1 MAKRTLSIDLETYSD
16 IDIGKCGL
24 YKYVQS
30 VNFSIL
36 LFAFKFDDESVQIID
51 LASGEVLPKYL
62 IEALED
68 PNITKSAYNAAFEI
82 NCINKFWHSPIIQW
96 ECTMIKGLYCGYPAG
111 LAAIG
116 NAMGLAEDKKKMA
129 VGKALIRKFCVPC
142 KPTKSNGGRMRN
154 MYYHEPEQWN
164 LFKEY
169 CKRDVETEYEIKK
182 RLSHVKFPEDERAL
196 WILDQDMNNRGIM
209 LDMDL
214 VHGALD
220 VSEQITNELTNE
232 AIELSGLSN
241 PNSVSQL
248 KEFLEKETG
257 EEITS
262 LNKADVPALIEKV
275 DSEKVVRLLKIRQEL
290 SKTSTKKYVT
300 MDNAVCDDGRV
311 RGLLQFYGANRT
323 GRWAGRLVQ
332 VQNLPRNYIDT
343 LDLARELVK
352 KKDVD
357 ALKMIYGNIP
367 DTISQLI
374 RTAFIA
380 KPGYNFVVADFSAIE
395 ARVISWLAGEEW
407 RIEVFRTHGKIY
419 EASASQM
426 FNVPIEKIKKGNPE
440 YALRQK
446 GKVAELALGYQ
457 GSSGA
462 LIQMG
467 ALKMGLTEE
476 ELPEIVKRWRN
487 ANSRI
492 VDLWAKVEQAVMLT
506 LKTKKPQVLP
516 KGILVSTLGE
526 DLSIKLP
533 SGRELFYLKA
543 KIVPTNGFKEQITYM
558 GVNQTTKK
566 WESTPTYGGKLTE
579 NIVQAVARDCL
590 ATSLF
595 NLVNFG
601 FKPLM
606 HIHDE
611 VICEEPENDPNY
623 SLEKAIELM
632 CKKPK
637 WAEDL
642 PLNAA
647 GFTSKYYM
655 KD

>member
-1 MAKRTLSIDLETYSD
+1 MAKRTLSIDLETFSD

-30 VNFSIL
+30 TSFNIL
-36 LFAFKFDDESVQIID
+36 LFAFKFDDEPVQIVD
-51 LASGEVLPKYL
+51 LASGEELPTFL
-62 IEALED
+62 IDALRD

-142 KPTKSNGGRMRN
+142 KPTKSNGGRTRN

-182 RLSHVKFPEDERAL
+182 RLAHVEFPKDEQAL
-196 WILDQDMNNRGIM
+196 WMLDQDMNNRGIM

-214 VHGALD
+214 VEGALA

-232 AIELSGLSN
+232 AVEISGLDN

-300 MDNAVCDDGRV
+300 MDNAVCEDGRV

-352 KKDVD
+352 KKDIE
-357 ALKMIYGNIP
+357 ALKMIYGNVP

-407 RIEVFRTHGKIY
+407 RLEVFKTHGKIY

-440 YALRQK
+440 YVLRQK

-487 ANSRI
+487 ANNRI

-506 LKTKKPQVLP
+506 LKTGKPQVLP
-516 KGILVSTLGE
+516 KGILISMVGE
-526 DLSIKLP
+526 DLSVKLP

-543 KIVPTNGFKEQITYM
+543 KVVPNGFKEQITYM

-590 ATSLF
+590 ANSLF

-611 VICEEPENDPNY
+611 VICEAPENDPNY
-623 SLEKAIELM
+623 SLEKAIDLM
-632 CKKPK
+632 CKRPK

>member
-1 MAKRTLSIDLETYSD
+1 M
-16 IDIGKCGL
+16 
-24 YKYVQS
+24 
-30 VNFSIL
+30 
-36 LFAFKFDDESVQIID
+36 
-51 LASGEVLPKYL
+51 
-62 IEALED
+62 
-68 PNITKSAYNAAFEI
+68 
-82 NCINKFWHSPIIQW
+82 
-96 ECTMIKGLYCGYPAG
+96 
-111 LAAIG
+111 
-116 NAMGLAEDKKKMA
+116 
-129 VGKALIRKFCVPC
+129 
-142 KPTKSNGGRMRN
+142 
-154 MYYHEPEQWN
+154 
-164 LFKEY
+164 
-169 CKRDVETEYEIKK
+169 
-182 RLSHVKFPEDERAL
+182 
-196 WILDQDMNNRGIM
+196 
-209 LDMDL
+209 
-214 VHGALD
+214 
-220 VSEQITNELTNE
+220 
-232 AIELSGLSN
+232 
-241 PNSVSQL
+241 
-248 KEFLEKETG
+248 
-257 EEITS
+257 
-262 LNKADVPALIEKV
+262 
-275 DSEKVVRLLKIRQEL
+275 RLLKIRQEL

-300 MDNAVCDDGRV
+300 MDNAVCEDGRV

-352 KKDVD
+352 KRDID
-357 ALKMIYGNIP
+357 ALKMIYGNVP

-380 KPGYNFVVADFSAIE
+380 KPGCNFVVADFSAIE

-407 RIEVFRTHGKIY
+407 RLEVFKTHGKIY

-440 YALRQK
+440 YVLRQK

-467 ALKMGLTEE
+467 ALKMGLNEE

-506 LKTKKPQVLP
+506 LKTGEPQVLP
-516 KGILVSTLGE
+516 KGILISMVGE
-526 DLSIKLP
+526 DLSVKLP

-543 KIVPTNGFKEQITYM
+543 KIVPNGFKEQITYM

-566 WESTPTYGGKLTE
+566 WEQTPTYGGKLTE

-590 ATSLF
+590 ANSLF

-611 VICEEPENDPNY
+611 VICESPENDPNY

>member
-30 VNFSIL
+30 ANFNIL
-36 LFAFKFDDESVQIID
+36 LFAFKFDDEPVEIID
-51 LASGEVLPKYL
+51 LASGETLPAFL
-62 IEALED
+62 IEALKD

-82 NCINKFWHSPIIQW
+82 NCINKFWHSPIMQW

-116 NAMGLAEDKKKMA
+116 NAMGLSEDKKKMA

-142 KPTKSNGGRMRN
+142 KPTKSNGGRTRN
-154 MYYHEPEQWN
+154 MYYHEPEQWT

-182 RLSHVKFPEDERAL
+182 RLSHIDFPKDEQAL
-196 WILDQDMNNRGIM
+196 WILDQKMNGLGIM

-214 VHGALD
+214 VNGALA

-232 AIELSGLSN
+232 AIEISGLSN

-275 DSEKVVRLLKIRQEL
+275 DSEKVIRLLKIRQEL

-300 MDNAVCDDGRV
+300 MDNAVCEDGRV

-352 KKDVD
+352 KKDTE
-357 ALKMIYGNIP
+357 ALKAIYGNVP

-380 KPGYNFVVADFSAIE
+380 KPGCNFVVADFSAIE
-395 ARVISWLAGEEW
+395 ARVISWLAGENW
-407 RIEVFRTHGKIY
+407 RLEVFKTHGKIY

-467 ALKMGLTEE
+467 ALKMGLTED
-476 ELPEIVKRWRN
+476 ELPEIVKRWRK

-492 VDLWAKVEQAVMLT
+492 VDLWDMVEQAVMLT
-506 LKTKKPQVLP
+506 LRTGGPQVLP
-516 KGILVSTLGE
+516 KGILVSKVGE

-543 KIVPTNGFKEQITYM
+543 KIVPNGFKEQITYM

-566 WESTPTYGGKLTE
+566 WEQTPTYGGKLTE

-590 ATSLF
+590 ANSLF

-611 VICEEPENDPNY
+611 VICESPENDQNY

-647 GFTSKYYM
+647 GFTSRYYM

>member
-30 VNFSIL
+30 ANFSIL
-36 LFAFKFDDESVQIID
+36 LFAFKFDDEPVQIID
-51 LASGEVLPKYL
+51 LASGEVLPNYL
-62 IEALED
+62 LEALKD
-68 PNITKSAYNAAFEI
+68 PSITKSAYNAAFEI

-111 LAAIG
+111 LSAIG

-142 KPTKSNGGRMRN
+142 KPTKSNGGRTRN
-154 MYYHEPEQWN
+154 MYYHEPEQWD

-169 CKRDVETEYEIKK
+169 CKRDVETEYEVKK
-182 RLSHVKFPEDERAL
+182 RLSNIEFPKDEQAL
-196 WILDQDMNNRGIM
+196 WILDQNMNARGIM

-214 VHGALD
+214 VNGALE
-220 VSEQITNELTNE
+220 VSEKITNELTNE

-275 DSEKVVRLLKIRQEL
+275 ESEKVIRLLKIRQEL

-300 MDNAVCDDGRV
+300 MNNAVCEDGRV

-352 KKDVD
+352 KKDVE
-357 ALKMIYGNIP
+357 ALKMIYGNVP

-395 ARVISWLAGEEW
+395 ARVISWLAGENW
-407 RIEVFRTHGKIY
+407 RLEVFRTHGKIY

-492 VDLWAKVEQAVMLT
+492 VDLWAMVEQAVMLT
-506 LKTKKPQVLP
+506 LRTRESQVIP
-516 KGILVSTLGE
+516 KGILVSMVNE

-543 KIVPTNGFKEQITYM
+543 KIVPNGFKEQITYM

-566 WESTPTYGGKLTE
+566 WEQTPTYGGKLTE

-611 VICEEPENDPNY
+611 VICEVPENDSNY

-632 CKKPK
+632 CQKPK

-647 GFTSKYYM
+647 GFTSNYYM

>member
-1 MAKRTLSIDLETYSD
+1 MEKRTLSIDLETYSD
-16 IDIGKCGL
+16 VDIKDSGL
-24 YKYVQS
+24 YKYCAS
-30 VNFSIL
+30 PNFKIL
-36 LFAFKFDDESVQIID
+36 LFAYKFDEEPVQVIYLEQGEKMPQEIID
-51 LASGEVLPKYL
+51 
-62 IEALED
+62 ALRD
-68 PNITKSAYNAAFEI
+68 PFITKSAYNAAFEI
-82 NCINKFWHSPIIQW
+82 NCINKFWRSPIIQW
-96 ECTMIKGLYCGYPAG
+96 ECTMVKGLYCGYPAG

-116 NAMGLAEDKKKMA
+116 DAMGLSEDKKKMSI
-129 VGKALIRKFCVPC
+129 GKALIRKFCMPC
-142 KPTKSNGGRMRN
+142 KPTKTNGGRTRN
-154 MYYHEPEQWN
+154 LPHHEPEQWE

-182 RLSHVKFPEDERAL
+182 RLANVSFPQDEQAL
-196 WILDQDMNNRGIM
+196 WILDQQMNARGIQ

-214 VHGALD
+214 VNGALD
-220 VSEQITNELTNE
+220 VSEKITEELTKE
-232 AIELSGLSN
+232 AVEISGLSN

-257 EEITS
+257 EEVNS
-262 LNKADVPALIEKV
+262 LSKESVPELIEKV
-275 DSEKVVRLLKIRQEL
+275 DSEKVKRLLQIRQEL

-300 MDNAVCDDGRV
+300 MANSVCDDGRV

-343 LDLARELVK
+343 LDFERELVK
-352 KKDVD
+352 KRDVD
-357 ALKMIYGNIP
+357 ALKFIYGNAP

-380 KPGYNFVVADFSAIE
+380 KPGCELVVADFSAIE
-395 ARVISWLAGEEW
+395 ARVISWLANEAW
-407 RIEVFRTHGKIY
+407 RLDVFRTHGKIY

-426 FNVPIEKIKKGNPE
+426 FGVPIEKIKKGNPE

-457 GSSGA
+457 GGSGA

-467 ALKMGLTEE
+467 ALKMGLNEE

-487 ANSRI
+487 ANKRI
-492 VDLWAKVEQAVMLT
+492 VDLWATVETAVYST
-506 LKTKKPQVLP
+506 LRTRIPVVIQ
-516 KGILVSTLGE
+516 KGITFRVDDGNLVIT
-526 DLSIKLP
+526 LP
-533 SGRELFYLKA
+533 SGRQLFYLNCKLIPGDY
-543 KIVPTNGFKEQITYM
+543 KDQITYM

-566 WESTPTYGGKLTE
+566 FERTPTYGGKLTE

-590 ATSLF
+590 AVSLF
-595 NLVNFG
+595 NLATNG

-611 VICEEPENDPNY
+611 VICKVPKNDTNY
-623 SLEKAIELM
+623 SLDKAIKLM
-632 CKKPK
+632 CINPK

-647 GFTSKYYM
+647 GFVSDYYM